1 MSIKVFL
8 ADDEA
13 MIRAGLRMI
22 LETEPDIEV
31 VGEAEDGQKTINNV
45 LRIKPDVVLMDIQMP
60 NMDGLEATRQIQEM
74 KDKVSSRVLILTTF
88 ERDEYIFQ
96 ALRLGACGFLLKNA
110 PPEDLIS
117 AIRVVAKGDALLSPS
132 VTRRIIEEF
141 AKHPIKTS
149 PTQDIKGL
157 TEREIEVLQLIA
169 RGQNNSEIARKLVV
183 SEVTVKTHVSNILGK
198 LNLRDRVQAVVF
210 AYESGLVQ
218 PGTK

>member
-13 MIRAGLRMI
+13 MIRRGLRMI

-31 VGEAEDGQKTINNV
+31 IGEAEDGQKTIENV
-45 LRIKPDVVLMDIQMP
+45 IKLKPEVVLMDIQMP
-60 NMDGLEATRQIQEM
+60 NMDGLEATRQILEM

-141 AKHPIKTS
+141 AKSPIKVS
-149 PTQDIKGL
+149 PTQDIEGL
-157 TEREIEVLQLIA
+157 TKREIEILQLIA
-169 RGQNNSEIARKLVV
+169 RGQNNSEIAIKLFV
-183 SEVTVKTHVSNILGK
+183 SEVTVKTHVSNLLGK
-198 LNLRDRVQAVVF
+198 LNLCDRVQAVVF

>member
-13 MIRAGLRMI
+13 MIRRGLRMI

-31 VGEAEDGQKTINNV
+31 IGEAEDGQKTIENV
-45 LRIKPDVVLMDIQMP
+45 IKLKPEVVLMDIQMP
-60 NMDGLEATRQIQEM
+60 NMDGLEATRQILEM

-141 AKHPIKTS
+141 AKRPIKVS
-149 PTQDIKGL
+149 PDQDIGGL
-157 TEREIEVLQLIA
+157 TKREIEILQLIA
-169 RGQNNSEIARKLVV
+169 RGQNNNEIASKLVV
-183 SEVTVKTHVSNILGK
+183 SEVTVKTHVSNLLGK

>member
-13 MIRAGLRMI
+13 MIRRGLRMI

-31 VGEAEDGQKTINNV
+31 IGEAEDGQKAV
-45 LRIKPDVVLMDIQMP
+45 DGVVRLKPEIVLMDIQMP
-60 NMDGLEATRQIQEM
+60 NMDGLEATRQILEV
-74 KDKVSSRVLILTTF
+74 KERVSSRVLILTTF

-141 AKHPIKTS
+141 ARHPIRAIPS
-149 PTQDIKGL
+149 QDIRGL
-157 TEREIEVLQLIA
+157 TKREIEILQLIA
-169 RGQNNSEIARKLVV
+169 RGQTNSEIASELVV
-183 SEVTVKTHVSNILGK
+183 SEVTVKTHVSNLLGK

-218 PGTK
+218 PGTR